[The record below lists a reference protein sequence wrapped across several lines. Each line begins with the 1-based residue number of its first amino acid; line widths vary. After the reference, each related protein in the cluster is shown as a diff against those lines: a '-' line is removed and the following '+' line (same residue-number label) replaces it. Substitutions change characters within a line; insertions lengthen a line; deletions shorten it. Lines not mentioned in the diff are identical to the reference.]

1 MNTPITKKDIFE
13 KAHAKIA
20 HDMLVQIIETHNNV
34 YEQWYSSAL
43 NLSTALNK
51 HNVLLP
57 YKLYYNYKFPNNMTN
72 IEMYND
78 KLLLIAFYIAYK
90 NFFSRFTETN
100 MIVNMAEYAS
110 HQTDMTTFF
119 KFCTHLGL
127 SDIKHLQTLCD
138 TTYEK
143 CYETILKLADDIW
156 RLNPEL
162 QHIKNYKNM
171 DFVNG
176 AIYGF
181 APNEID
187 FFIKNRGIDVWL
199 TTQQDVTK
207 IEDYIQEPVTYCLA
221 PTTIQDLLVA
231 IDKSRQLFE
240 KSIKSRI

>member
-1 MNTPITKKDIFE
+1 MD
-13 KAHAKIA
+13 
-20 HDMLVQIIETHNNV
+20 
-34 YEQWYSSAL
+34 
-43 NLSTALNK
+43 
-51 HNVLLP
+51 
-57 YKLYYNYKFPNNMTN
+57 
-72 IEMYND
+72 
-78 KLLLIAFYIAYK
+78 
-90 NFFSRFTETN
+90 
-100 MIVNMAEYAS
+100 
-110 HQTDMTTFF
+110 
-119 KFCTHLGL
+119 
-127 SDIKHLQTLCD
+127 
-138 TTYEK
+138 
-143 CYETILKLADDIW
+143 
-156 RLNPEL
+156 
-162 QHIKNYKNM
+162 M